1 MGRPGG
7 EALSTT
13 FTPRRI
19 PPLADFD
26 RAREEIRRHGLDA
39 VVCSLAHN
47 VHYFSGIDSP
57 PLWHFPGYATVI
69 VPAQGEPALICSIL
83 TLNSSAEMDPWI
95 SDVYLVYRGDSILYL
110 AEELLE
116 SERYIRELR
125 DALVPTA
132 SPTPYDAVAK
142 ALTDRGLQ
150 NGKIGFDE
158 PGMAGRIPLDG
169 FLPFDAVDVLRSIR
183 MIKTEPE
190 IEKMRKAAVVNEE
203 AALEAVRL
211 IPLLPTIEDVVA
223 RYRSAIALRGGEAK
237 YLLTGSPHHT
247 GTFQHQFKDYPAAPG
262 DFLMVDALGTW
273 QHYHGDFGR
282 TVSWGAPEAKV
293 RRRFDAMRRGFEA
306 GYETARPGVPFAEIS
321 EAVRETARREGFP
334 EFVATT
340 PHSVGLEHTDNP
352 RTPNQVAR
360 ANMTMNID
368 IVYMEAG
375 FGALH
380 LEDTFLIR
388 ESGNE
393 LLTSGKTE
401 LIVLE

>member
-1 MGRPGG
+1 M
-7 EALSTT
+7 TT
-13 FTPRRI
+13 SFKPRRL

-26 RAREEIRRHGLDA
+26 RAREEVRRHGLDA

-47 VHYFSGIDSP
+47 VHYFSGIDTP
-57 PLWHFPGYATVI
+57 PLWHFPGYAAV
-69 VPAQGEPALICSIL
+69 VLPAEGEPALICSVL
-83 TLNSSAEMDPWI
+83 TLNSVAEMDPWI
-95 SDVYLVYRGDSILYL
+95 TDVYLVSRGDAILYL
-110 AEELLE
+110 ADELLE
-116 SERYIRELR
+116 AERYLRDLR
-125 DALVPTA
+125 DALAPTA
-132 SPTPYDAVAK
+132 SPTVFDAIAK
-142 ALTDRGLQ
+142 ALRERGLA
-150 NGKIGFDE
+150 NAKVGFDE
-158 PGMAGRIPLDG
+158 PGIAGRVPLDG
-169 FLPFDAVDVLRSIR
+169 MQPFDAVDVVRAIR
-183 MIKTEPE
+183 MVKTEPE
-190 IEKMRKAAVVNEE
+190 IAKMRTAAVVNEA

-247 GTFQHQFKDYPAAPG
+247 GTFQHQFTDYRAAPG
-262 DFLMVDALGTW
+262 DFLMLDALGTW

-282 TVSWGAPEAKV
+282 TLSWGVPTPNV

-306 GYETARPGVPFAEIS
+306 GYEKARPGVPFSEIA
-321 EAVRETARREGFP
+321 EAVRETTRREGFP
-334 EFVATT
+334 EFVACA

-352 RTPNQVAR
+352 RTPGQVAR

-388 ESGNE
+388 EAGNE

-401 LIVLE
+401 LIVLD

>member
-1 MGRPGG
+1 VT
-7 EALSTT
+7 TT
-13 FTPRRI
+13 FTQRRV
-19 PPLADFD
+19 PPLADYD

-47 VHYFSGIDSP
+47 VHYLSGIDSP
-57 PLWHFPGYATVI
+57 PLWHFPGYAMVV

-83 TLNSSAEMDPWI
+83 TMNAAAEMDPWI
-95 SDVYLVYRGDSILYL
+95 SDVYLVSRGDTILYL

-116 SERYIRELR
+116 SERYLRELR

-132 SPTPYDAVAK
+132 SATPFEAIAK

-150 NGKIGFDE
+150 HGKVGFDE
-158 PGMAGRIPLDG
+158 PGLAGRLPLEG
-169 FLPFDAVDVLRSIR
+169 FQPFDAVDVLRCIR
-183 MIKTEPE
+183 MVKTEPE
-190 IEKMRKAAVVNEE
+190 IAKMRQAAVVNEE

-223 RYRSAIALRGGEAK
+223 RYRAAIALRGGEAK

-247 GTFQHQFKDYPAAPG
+247 GTFQHQFQDYAPARG

-282 TVSWGAPEAKV
+282 TVSWGVPEPKV

-306 GYETARPGVPFAEIS
+306 GYEKARPGVPFREIAEV
-321 EAVRETARREGFP
+321 VRETARREGFP
-334 EFVATT
+334 EFVACA

-352 RTPNQVAR
+352 RTPDQVAR

-388 ESGNE
+388 DNGNE

-401 LIVLE
+401 LIVVD

>member
-1 MGRPGG
+1 MTN
-7 EALSTT
+7 S
-13 FTPRRI
+13 FTQRRL
-19 PPLADFD
+19 PPLADYD
-26 RAREEIRRHGLDA
+26 RAREEIRRHGLEA

-47 VHYFSGIDSP
+47 VYYFSGLDSP
-57 PLWHFPGYATVI
+57 PLWHFPGYAAVL

-83 TLNSSAEMDPWI
+83 TLNAAAEMDPWI
-95 SDVYLVYRGDSILYL
+95 SDVYLVSRGDAILYL

-116 SERYIRELR
+116 SERYLRELR
-125 DALVPTA
+125 DTLAPTA
-132 SPTPYDAVAK
+132 SPTLFEAIAK
-142 ALTDRGLQ
+142 ALTDRGLER
-150 NGKIGFDE
+150 GRIGFDE
-158 PGMAGRIPLDG
+158 PGIAGRIPLEG
-169 FLPFDAVDVLRSIR
+169 FQPFDAVDVVRRIR
-183 MIKTEPE
+183 MIKTAPE
-190 IEKMRKAAVVNEE
+190 IEKMRKAAEVNEA

-211 IPLLPTIEDVVA
+211 IPLRLRIDEIVA

-247 GTFQHQFKDYPAAPG
+247 GTFQHQFTDYRPAPG

-282 TVSWGAPEAKV
+282 TVSWGVPAAKV
-293 RRRFDAMRRGFEA
+293 RQRFEAMRRGFEA
-306 GYETARPGVPFAEIS
+306 GYEKARPGVPFSEIS
-321 EAVRETARREGFP
+321 ETVRETVRREGFP
-334 EFVATT
+334 EFVACA

-352 RTPNQVAR
+352 RSPMQTVQ

-388 ESGNE
+388 EQGNE
-393 LLTSGKTE
+393 LLTSGRTE
-401 LIVLE
+401 LIVVE